1 MKQKRKLLNADEAAL
16 VSLFHRDEDPQF
28 PFSGALVASASG
40 RDFLTGWQYRYL
52 PWPAHVKLMVRS
64 TGAAGNVQMTVY
76 SGSETIVQRS
86 PIQVGGTA
94 GVTPSEL
101 NTAPVEWM
109 AAAGDVLLIL
119 FDETAGATPTVDGL
133 IVVNPIG

>member
-1 MKQKRKLLNADEAAL
+1 M
-16 VSLFHRDEDPQF
+16 PQF
-28 PFSGALVASASG
+28 PFTGALVASAAG

-52 PWPAHVKLMVRS
+52 PWPAHVKVIVRS
-64 TGAAGNVQMTVY
+64 TGAANNVQLTVY
-76 SGSETIVQRS
+76 SGSETIQQRS

-101 NTAPVEWM
+101 NTAALEWL
-109 AAAGDVLLIL
+109 AAAGDILLLL

-133 IVVNPIG
+133 VTVNPV